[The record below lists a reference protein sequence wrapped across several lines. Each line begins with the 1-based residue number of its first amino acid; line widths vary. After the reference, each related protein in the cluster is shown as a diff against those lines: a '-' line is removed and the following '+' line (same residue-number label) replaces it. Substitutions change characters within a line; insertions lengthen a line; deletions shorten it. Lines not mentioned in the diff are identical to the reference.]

1 MNNIKRAYV
10 YVDGFNL
17 FYACLKGSPYKWL
30 DLNKL
35 ISFYFPKYK
44 IEKIKYFT
52 AIVNARKNDL
62 NKPARQLA
70 YLRAL
75 KTLDNLEVILGTFL
89 ENEIKVFVPD
99 KNKKNIRQIAGV
111 ELNNNKIKLPLMGN
125 NYFFIKKTEEKGSD
139 VNIASHLIIDAYE
152 NKFDVAI
159 VISNDSD
166 LADAIKILNH
176 KNNKSIRLLNPYQ
189 KTNLKLLDSVFGNVK
204 KIRESVLKISQFPEI
219 LEDNNGYFYKPKDW
233 NNSIKNPPFVKNKD
247 HQKN

>member
-10 YVDGFNL
+10 YVDDFNL

-99 KNKKNIRQIAGV
+99 KNKK
-111 ELNNNKIKLPLMGN
+111 K
-125 NYFFIKKTEEKGSD
+125 Y
-139 VNIASHLIIDAYE
+139 
-152 NKFDVAI
+152 
-159 VISNDSD
+159 
-166 LADAIKILNH
+166 
-176 KNNKSIRLLNPYQ
+176 
-189 KTNLKLLDSVFGNVK
+189 
-204 KIRESVLKISQFPEI
+204 
-219 LEDNNGYFYKPKDW
+219 
-233 NNSIKNPPFVKNKD
+233 
-247 HQKN
+247 

>member
-1 MNNIKRAYV
+1 MKKAYV

-17 FYACLKGSPYKWL
+17 FYACLKKSNYKWL

-35 ISFYFPKYK
+35 LLFYFPKYK

-62 NKPARQLA
+62 NKPAKQTT

-75 KTLDNLEVILGTFL
+75 KTLKNLDIILGTFL

-99 KNKKNIRQIAGV
+99 RNKNKVRQNASV
-111 ELNNNKIKLPLMGN
+111 ELDKNKTILPLLGN

-139 VNIASHLIIDAYE
+139 VNIASHLTMDFYE

-159 VISNDSD
+159 VVSNDSD
-166 LADAIKILNH
+166 LAETIKILNK

-189 KTNLKLLDSVFGNVK
+189 KTNLKLLDSVSGDVK
-204 KIRESVLKISQFPEI
+204 KIRKSVLKISQFPCS
-219 LEDNNGYFYKPKDW
+219 LDDNRGSFYKPKDW
-233 NNSIKNPPFVKNKD
+233 DV
-247 HQKN
+247 